1 MPTANAC
8 CPRTDRR
15 GSCGLTVLVVQ
26 HPAEA
31 RATGDLGI
39 CLVVIRRSNLLSD
52 QLAANALVKTLG
64 QVVLHEFVDQ
74 SNCDDY
80 SFVLRYSKVAS
91 TS

>member
-1 MPTANAC
+1 
-8 CPRTDRR
+8 
-15 GSCGLTVLVVQ
+15 
-26 HPAEA
+26 
-31 RATGDLGI
+31 
-39 CLVVIRRSNLLSD
+39 
-52 QLAANALVKTLG
+52 LAANALVKTLG